1 MKFTKTH
8 EWIEKSGE
16 NYRVGISNYAQE
28 ALSDIVY
35 VESEPTDS
43 EIKKGERLG
52 SLESV
57 KSAENFYAP
66 VNLQIIKFND
76 KLEDAA
82 ELVNSSAEDEGWIV
96 EVKILDES
104 QFNELMDEEEYKKY
118 LKTI

>member
-8 EWIEKSGE
+8 EWIEKAGE

-28 ALSDIVY
+28 ALSDIIY
-35 VESEPTDS
+35 VESEQIDI

-57 KSAENFYAP
+57 KSAEDFYAP
-66 VNLQIIKFND
+66 IDLRIVKFND

-82 ELVNSSAEDEGWIV
+82 ELVNSSAENEGCIV
-96 EVKILDES
+96 EFKILNES

-118 LKTI
+118 LETI